1 MTITITPTGGN
12 AYTLCAG
19 ESRATDGSP
28 AGPIDMYGGK
38 VPGTV
43 DREYIGAA
51 GVAPEGVGCDRVM
64 LSFGVMK
71 TYTSPALA
79 SAAAAGLKAAVPATG
94 AVTIDNSTYMAM
106 ARCTY
111 SFGQSGCSLSIK
123 YQLEGY

>member
-1 MTITITPTGGN
+1 MTITITPTGGS

-19 ESRATDGSP
+19 ESRATDGSA
-28 AGPIDMYGGK
+28 AGPVDMSGGK

-71 TYTSPALA
+71 TYTTAALA
-79 SAAAAGLKAAVPATG
+79 SAAAAALKGAVPATG
-94 AVTIDNSTYMAM
+94 AVAIDNSAYMAM

-111 SFGQSGCSLSIK
+111 SFGQVGCSLSIK
-123 YQLEGY
+123 YSLEGF